1 MKTQLSAP
9 LHLFAHLSCICS
21 VITSPP
27 QQEKRCDIASTVAPR
42 MHFTHAQMCS
52 HEIDGFY

>member
-21 VITSPP
+21 VIKTAATARK
-27 QQEKRCDIASTVAPR
+27 KRRATVAPR
-42 MHFTHAQMCS
+42 MHFTRAQMCS
-52 HEIDGFY
+52 YEIDGFY